1 MARIENE
8 ERSPLVSASSDAA
21 PPSRLEDEEK
31 QGLMERRTS
40 WSSKPFSPPKK
51 EKRGKRLRRFVANEI
66 RLVRITAAN
75 AFLEMRH
82 QNR

>member
-8 ERSPLVSASSDAA
+8 ERSPLVSASSNAA
-21 PPSRLEDEEK
+21 PFEDDEK

-40 WSSKPFSPPKK
+40 SSKPFSPPKK